1 MIPKFRAWD
10 TYEEEMLENVTPLFD
25 DSNSMIAI
33 ITDFQTKGSPGTSEI
48 EIGSYDTTFNW
59 DEFPYVIM
67 QSTGLKDKNG
77 VDIFEGDILKII
89 EVTNEGISEYITDV
103 IWEDCSFVFK
113 SDGVDYY
120 DSFLGSF
127 SGDPNKTYPLFE
139 LLVIGNVWDNPELLE
154 SVQNERF

>member
-1 MIPKFRAWD
+1 MIPKFRARDQRGNWHIGLLTFMFGQYAIVNESD
-10 TYEEEMLENVTPLFD
+10 ENSVYLIDKETV
-25 DSNSMIAI
+25 
-33 ITDFQTKGSPGTSEI
+33 G
-48 EIGSYDTTFNW
+48 
-59 DEFPYVIM
+59 

-77 VDIFEGDILKII
+77 VEIFEGDILKII

-113 SDGVDYY
+113 SEGVDYY

-139 LLVIGNVWDNPELLE
+139 LLVIGNVWDNLKLLE
-154 SVQNERF
+154 RTE

>member
-10 TYEEEMLENVTPLFD
+10 KNTNDMVDVKTIDLEKD
-25 DSNSMIAI
+25 
-33 ITDFQTKGSPGTSEI
+33 GSIGCIVDYNGINLDVSEC
-48 EIGSYDTTFNW
+48 
-59 DEFPYVIM
+59 VLM

-77 VDIFEGDILKII
+77 VEIFEGDILKII

>member
-1 MIPKFRAWD
+1 MIPKFRARDERGKWHVGLLTFMFGQYAIVNEAD
-10 TYEEEMLENVTPLFD
+10 ENTVYLIDKET
-25 DSNSMIAI
+25 
-33 ITDFQTKGSPGTSEI
+33 
-48 EIGSYDTTFNW
+48 IG
-59 DEFPYVIM
+59 

-77 VDIFEGDILKII
+77 VEIFEGDILKII

-154 SVQNERF
+154 GTE

>member
-1 MIPKFRAWD
+1 MVCIKCKGQMIVWEKDRFGHSKATSCLLCNKSGQCVAKKFNLD
-10 TYEEEMLENVTPLFD
+10 V
-25 DSNSMIAI
+25 
-33 ITDFQTKGSPGTSEI
+33 SEC
-48 EIGSYDTTFNW
+48 
-59 DEFPYVIM
+59 VLM

-77 VDIFEGDILKII
+77 VEIFEGDILKII

>member
-10 TYEEEMLENVTPLFD
+10 KKYKKMMKVNQIDFEKKTVWLEADNGDHENRHTL
-25 DSNSMIAI
+25 
-33 ITDFQTKGSPGTSEI
+33 TR
-48 EIGSYDTTFNW
+48 
-59 DEFPYVIM
+59 EFKDVILM

-77 VDIFEGDILKII
+77 VEIFEGDILKII

-113 SDGVDYY
+113 SEGVDYY
-120 DSFLGSF
+120 DTFLGAF
-127 SGDPNKTYPLFE
+127 SGDPNTTYPLFE

-154 SVQNERF
+154 GTE

>member
-10 TYEEEMLENVTPLFD
+10 KRENTMRDVAVLHF
-25 DSNSMIAI
+25 
-33 ITDFQTKGSPGTSEI
+33 TKGGKVNSIEYWKTPSELK
-48 EIGSYDTTFNW
+48 SYHVRNL
-59 DEFPYVIM
+59 VLM

-77 VDIFEGDILKII
+77 VEIFEGDILKII

-120 DSFLGSF
+120 DSFSGSF

>member
-1 MIPKFRAWD
+1 MILKFRAWD
-10 TYEEEMLENVTPLFD
+10 KNTNDMVDVKTIDLEKD
-25 DSNSMIAI
+25 
-33 ITDFQTKGSPGTSEI
+33 GSIGCIVDYNGINLDVSEC
-48 EIGSYDTTFNW
+48 
-59 DEFPYVIM
+59 VLM

-77 VDIFEGDILKII
+77 VEIFEGDILKII
-89 EVTNEGISEYITDV
+89 EVTNEGISEYITEV